1 MKKQMIA
8 FMLSLIMVAGNVG
21 SSSVLA
27 AEMTSETETGKSSVT
42 ETADDEADGEEI
54 TVAETADDATAD
66 EKTAVAETVDEAPV
80 TLAGPEDISEENGP
94 EQIEETLDN
103 PFVWEDEEVLHEIYE
118 TDLTEGNQEPAADS
132 TADENVA
139 QAIWTEGNLTITF
152 YYGPIVNEGDYFGEE
167 TVTNVWAGEE
177 AVTSREWLSS
187 LRDEI
192 CSAVFDTSFQA
203 VRLTNMSGWFDGCG
217 GMENVDFSGLD
228 ASSVTDMSEM
238 FKDCGSLKRLDLSS
252 LDTSNVTDMN
262 SMFNWCTSLTD
273 LDLHGLD
280 MSSVENMA
288 DMFFECHDL
297 TNLDLSDIDTSNVT
311 DMSNMFYYCSD
322 LTSLDLSSFDTSNVT
337 DMSGMFD
344 SCFDLTSLD
353 LSSFDTSNVT
363 VMNGMFCCCFK
374 LTSLDLSGF
383 DTSKVTDMETMF
395 VTCYSLTS
403 LDLSGFDTSNVTNMG
418 SMFAKCDCLTSLDL
432 SSFDTSNV
440 TVCKDMFYN
449 CYDLRTIYCA
459 DSKTQWNLDDST
471 DIFTGCG
478 SLVGKDKRFVI
489 KHSSDN
495 DKASMAKSAYLG
507 GYFTPKHS
515 TFVLGKTT
523 RGDIF
528 NLAGNVKLTWKAVPG
543 ARYYKVYREGITNP
557 KETRKDPVIVTSRLI
572 GWDTQPGLTNG
583 HAYRYRIVASLTG
596 KGDSSGDSPL
606 SYSKVMYRL
615 KTVCIRSVKNTD
627 PGKVTVRYDKTV
639 SGDSYVLRYSERDDM
654 AGAKSKVVP
663 GADNTSCT
671 IGGLKKGKTYYISI
685 RVRKKVNGI
694 DYYTTFGVPVRITVT
709 K

>member
-1 MKKQMIA
+1 MKKHMIA
-8 FMLSLIMVAGNVG
+8 FILSLAMVVASIGG
-21 SSSVLA
+21 SSVLA
-27 AEMTSETETGKSSVT
+27 AEMNTETGIT
-42 ETADDEADGEEI
+42 EGPAETADDGVGDDEVDDDEAA
-54 TVAETADDATAD
+54 VAETADDDDKVADDETAVVETAD
-66 EKTAVAETVDEAPV
+66 DEVSAI
-80 TLAGPEDISEENGP
+80 LEGPEDTSEEIGP
-94 EQIEETLDN
+94 EPAEEN
-103 PFVWEDEEVLHEIYE
+103 REAV
-118 TDLTEGNQEPAADS
+118 ADS
-132 TADENVA
+132 TSDENAV
-139 QAIWTEGNLTITF
+139 QAIWTEDNSAITF
-152 YYGPIVNEGDYFGEE
+152 YYGPIVEEGDYFGEE
-167 TVTNVWAGEE
+167 TVTNVWVGDDV
-177 AVTSREWLSS
+177 VTSRAWLSDK
-187 LRDEI
+187 RYDI
-192 CSAVFDTSFQA
+192 KSAVFDSSFQA
-203 VRLTNMSGWFDGCG
+203 VSLTSMRDWFHGCCSL
-217 GMENVDFSGLD
+217 ENVDFSGLNT
-228 ASSVTDMSEM
+228 SNVTDMSEM
-238 FKDCGSLKRLDLSS
+238 FADCGTLTSLDLSG

-288 DMFFECHDL
+288 DMFLECSSL
-297 TNLDLSDIDTSNVT
+297 TTLDLSDIDTSNVT
-311 DMSNMFYYCSD
+311 SVSRMFGGCSSLTNLDLSSFNTSKVADMNGMFCCCYKLTSLDLSSFDTSNVTDMNEMFEGCFE

-344 SCFDLTSLD
+344 Y
-353 LSSFDTSNVT
+353 
-363 VMNGMFCCCFK
+363 
-374 LTSLDLSGF
+374 
-383 DTSKVTDMETMF
+383 
-395 VTCYSLTS
+395 CYVLTS
-403 LDLSGFDTSNVTNMG
+403 LDLSGFDTSNVTNTG
-418 SMFAKCDCLTSLDL
+418 AMFANCDCLTSLDL

-489 KHSSDN
+489 KHSGDN
-495 DKASMAKSAYLG
+495 DKASMARSAYLG

-627 PGKVTVRYDKTV
+627 PGKVTVRYNKTT